1 MSLEIRTTWGLNM
14 EFLESLEIE
23 TLLLL
28 AHTETAFYPWRK
40 NKEALETLERRQP
53 KILNGEEEN

>member
-1 MSLEIRTTWGLNM
+1 M

-28 AHTETAFYPWRK
+28 AHAETAFYLWRK

-53 KILNGEEEN
+53 KILIGEEEN